1 MMTCGRA
8 RRLLWPETGP
18 REATAEVVEAR
29 EHVRGCEPC
38 RRFFE
43 DMQRIGER
51 LRAAAPRH
59 HAPVEVRD
67 RLFKAIARAR
77 TGASAFRVETPSR
90 RRVGLALVVA
100 VLLAGTWLGYV
111 AMHRTVAPPSDAFG
125 AIVEDHLRSQTSHGI
140 VAGDSLEVAQWL
152 GDRLPFAV
160 QVPIFPEAQ
169 LRGARTLLVDRQLGA
184 VVEYAINGQSLSYY
198 VLPARG
204 HPAAPPRAIRLTA
217 RSGYHVAT
225 WEDAGLT
232 HALVAG
238 LPEPKL
244 LALAQYCIHQMM
256 AELGRDGTTEFRARR
271 EAGGTLVTRFR
282 DLGHDGGRG

>member
-1 MMTCGRA
+1 MVMSCGRA

-18 REATAEVVEAR
+18 REATTDVVEAR
-29 EHVRGCEPC
+29 EHVRGCERC

-43 DMQRIGER
+43 DMRRMGER
-51 LRAAAPRH
+51 LRAAAPRP

-77 TGASAFRVETPSR
+77 TGASALRVETPWR
-90 RRVGLALVVA
+90 RRVGLGLVA
-100 VLLAGTWLGYV
+100 TVLLAGTWLGYV
-111 AMHRTVAPPSDAFG
+111 ATHRTVAPPSDAFS

-169 LRGARTLLVDRQLGA
+169 LKGARTLLVDRQLGA
-184 VVEYAINGQSLSYY
+184 VVVYAINGQSLSYY

-204 HPAAPPRAIRLTA
+204 SHPAAPPRAIRLTS

-244 LALAQYCIHQMM
+244 LALARYCIHQMM
-256 AELGRDGTTEFRARR
+256 AGLRRDGRAM
-271 EAGGTLVTRFR
+271 G
-282 DLGHDGGRG
+282 